1 MKNLKLKKWTELALA
16 CLFIGLLMPLFID
29 CSMFSN
35 SNSGKDDGV
44 SITSLALAKQTLS
57 MKVGSMDYIAVTV
70 KPSDAQKSIALGWS
84 YDKSVIK
91 CDTSSA
97 WGVTITALK
106 EGQTSLKCSYGGY
119 EATCIITVSGFAEN
133 YEETV
138 EPYIYSNTSILQT
151 SPGITEK
158 VYVSLYG
165 GSAADIDG
173 YTWTCDNSSVCSIQP
188 TGQYC
193 MITAKD
199 SGYARIKVS
208 HQKAAYPYYI
218 GIYVF
223 ADATE
228 VPYITTGNNII
239 TMQQGDS
246 SQTVTV
252 SLVNGKDSSLDSQF
266 NWEIVNEG
274 SSCPIGLERNG
285 NKAVITPVKGG
296 TCTLRVTHPDAAY
309 PLDILCRVLTVVKN
323 VYINPSST
331 VVNLNGDNTQTLTF
345 SLENI
350 AQGSYDMDAYEFTLD
365 DWSVAEIVSTVANQ
379 VVLRGKANGS
389 CKLLI
394 GHEKAAYTRE
404 VLLIVNGQLT
414 DAVDSSCYI
423 TTSQNYIRTKV
434 GAEGTS
440 INISLKGG
448 EDGDENDFSWT
459 IKSTAD
465 GTSSDVVSMDT
476 AHGSIS
482 HARSVAQTYSFG
494 EAFIEPKCEGT
505 AVITISHPK
514 VHYPTEILVK
524 VLDKDAIL
532 EEPLYF
538 AGNGLL
544 KILNGQS
551 AEYTVQLK
559 GENKS
564 AGDYG
569 EIKWACD
576 NPRIRISAS
585 ANVANVTAP
594 SLGSGSTISN
604 MTVSHNKA
612 DADKKVLVMTADDQ
626 ETLDSMKALYADKL
640 YYNISVGESAYC
652 MTSAVGF
659 DSVDEE
665 GNYDDYDFSLAR
677 WTVKDPSVA
686 SVSRSEHPLT
696 GIVTGLKAGKTTAT
710 VSVEGYSCDYD
721 ITVLPEGARQTESEV
736 YFTTG
741 QNVVIIE
748 EKGKSASVAVTA
760 VNLPTS
766 KYSQIKWESSD
777 EGVAKVVPN
786 GSRATVTAVSEGEAV
801 ISVAHEESQNTLKIY
816 VRVGSKYIM
825 PDAKPVVYI
834 SSQDVITM
842 LRDDSAQRLDA
853 VLVNYGEP
861 NSVGFS
867 FEIDKEEI
875 ATISSQST
883 NGIAYI
889 KPISS
894 GQAEITITHSATEI
908 AKKVLVLVS
917 NSAEELAG
925 ITYLTTSS
933 NVVAVGEGNTKSV
946 SVSVKNSD
954 SVVLDGYSWSS
965 SNPSAVGV
973 TATGATAVLTG
984 NSIGTS
990 IITVNNKHCQYS
1002 LQIIAQCVDPIAA
1015 AASPYI
1021 QLTSSVITANVGSGY
1036 TNVTADLVGGS
1047 AGDYSDFE
1055 WTSNDSSICA
1065 VYGQNEV
1072 GKLRALKA
1080 GTAYVTVS
1088 HPKAAYS
1095 AQLLVVCD
1103 EVKESECYISVPA
1116 SIVNMK
1122 PTDSTQQITASLIN
1136 GTATDKYSFSWSLDV
1151 YDVVDF
1157 VYSANVCTISPK
1169 SQGQCTITIRHPKAA
1184 FDQQI
1189 VVTVQEYSDF
1199 AFPATNVT
1207 ITQGDVKFYSMQIP
1221 NTKVAT
1227 YVEYSVDNPSV
1238 CSISGTKATAQV
1250 TAVGAG
1256 STTIRAKL
1264 VASGMGVVQAESE
1277 MLVYVKKAEVNAV
1290 YITSASTIYTVNKGK
1305 SATLSAVLSGSGIT
1319 NSDQYNLKW
1328 TTGDTDVVQI
1338 AGIKSDGTVA
1348 GQSIY
1353 VTALKA
1359 GEALITC
1366 SHEKAASDLQF
1377 YVVVPG
1383 SAEKV
1388 LTLNKTYMTILKGSS
1403 GTALKAT
1410 IENSESSNDYYDIEW
1425 SVQNVGNDEVC
1436 RVMGN
1441 GKSVTIY
1448 PINVGQADVIA
1459 QLPDSPSVAKCTVV
1473 VEAGKSFSFESTAAR
1488 VQPFHTKKYKYI
1500 VSPPNANLTW
1510 TISQAQDYFAYRDL
1524 GCDESGVGYVELEG
1538 IKEGSGSLVCL
1549 TDGGAK
1555 GQISVRTAWDYEFSL
1570 TGKTTFSITP
1580 EQSASVEFNVNP
1592 VDAEIKVA
1600 STDSN
1605 LFDYV
1610 LENNGNGTGKITFTP
1625 KTESKDSISI
1635 SVTATNP
1642 NNGNEEI
1649 GRKTVTA
1656 KFQYASLTPLISF
1669 VSSDGN
1675 FSRYENGTLVLGDG
1689 ETVSL
1694 NMTLAEKKANGQIQK
1709 VSVVNGTNGISV
1721 SKEIDN
1727 GDNRIVSVSF
1737 PEDKLLYGYNV
1748 TEAYKPVY
1756 CPNNDGGIKVVDE
1769 NHAYNLIENWN
1780 TVLYWHQERDNY
1792 GFQNNKDDDWYGLV
1806 APQTNS
1812 YINENGGDMVATA
1825 NSHKYLC
1832 YWYDDNKGGYDAAP
1846 TYSNWF
1852 AKKRDRSF
1860 ERFFTVTEFQS
1871 IAYWYVPAYS
1881 GHDMDIDAR
1890 ILTDH
1895 VTAVYG
1901 ASPEKTLTGTGNGGY
1916 LEVLILHN
1924 GSTQKAVKIP
1934 IVYETRNCSKNQD

>member
-1 MKNLKLKKWTELALA
+1 MGCRKTVLFSATIVLAV
-16 CLFIGLLMPLFID
+16 LLST
-29 CSMFSN
+29 CRMFSD
-35 SNSGKDDGV
+35 SGSSGEGGT
-44 SITSLALAKQTLS
+44 SITSLTLAKSSLS
-57 MKVGSMDYIAVTV
+57 MKVGGMDYVAVSI
-70 KPSDAQKSIALGWS
+70 KPLNEQKNARLNWS
-84 YDKSVIK
+84 YDSSVIK
-91 CDTSSA
+91 CDAESA

-151 SPGITEK
+151 APGITEK

-173 YTWTCDNSSVCSIQP
+173 YTWTCDNASVCSIQP

-199 SGYARIKVS
+199 SGYARIKVT
-208 HQKAAYPYYI
+208 HQKATYPYYI

-228 VPYITTGNNII
+228 VPYITTGNNIV
-239 TMQQGDS
+239 TMRQGDS

-266 NWEIVNEG
+266 NWEIVSED

-285 NKAVITPVKGG
+285 NKAVITPLKGG

-309 PLDILCRVLTVVKN
+309 PLEILCRVLTVVKN

-331 VVNLNGDNTQTLTF
+331 VVNLYGEETHTLTC

-350 AQGSYDMDAYEFTLD
+350 TAGSYDIDAYEYSLD
-365 DWSVAEIVSTVANQ
+365 DWSVAEIVSTVGKQ

-394 GHEKAAYTRE
+394 SHEKAAYTRE
-404 VLLIVNGQLT
+404 VLVIVNGQLT
-414 DAVDSSCYI
+414 DAIDSSYYI

-448 EDGDENDFSWT
+448 EDGDESEFSWS
-459 IKSTAD
+459 IKSTAAD
-465 GTSSDVVSMDT
+465 GSAKDVVSMDT
-476 AHGSIS
+476 AHGTVNY
-482 HARSVAQTYSFG
+482 ARSAMQTYAFG
-494 EAFIEPKCEGT
+494 KAFIEPKCEGT
-505 AVITISHPK
+505 AIITISHPK

-524 VLDKDAIL
+524 VLSKDAIL

-538 AGNGLL
+538 VGSGLL
-544 KILNGQS
+544 KILNGSS

-564 AGDYG
+564 TDDDG
-569 EIKWACD
+569 EIKWECD
-576 NPRIRISAS
+576 NPRIKISAS
-585 ANVANVTAP
+585 ANVANVAAP

-604 MTVSHNKA
+604 ITISHNKA

-626 ETLDSMKALYADKL
+626 KTLDSMKALYSDKL
-640 YYNISVGESAYC
+640 YYNINVGESAYC

-659 DSVDEE
+659 DGVDED
-665 GNYDDYDFSLAR
+665 GNYDDYDFSSAL

-686 SVSRSEHPLT
+686 SVSRGEYPLT

-748 EKGKSASVAVTA
+748 EKGKTANVSITA

-766 KYSQIKWESSD
+766 KHSQIKWESSD

-816 VRVGSKYIM
+816 VRVGSEYVI
-825 PDAKPVVYI
+825 PDAAPVVYI
-834 SSQDVITM
+834 SAQDVITM
-842 LRDDSAQRLDA
+842 LKDDAAQKLTA
-853 VLVNYGEP
+853 ILVNYDGADT
-861 NSVGFS
+861 SGFS
-867 FEIDKEEI
+867 FEIDNEEI
-875 ATISSQST
+875 ASISSQST
-883 NGIAYI
+883 NGIAYV
-889 KPISS
+889 KPVSG
-894 GQAEITITHSATEI
+894 GQAEVTITHKKTDI
-908 AKKVLVLVS
+908 TKKVLIVVG

-925 ITYLTTSS
+925 FTYLTTSS
-933 NVVAVGEGNTKSV
+933 NVVAVGEGNTRSV

-954 SVVLDGYSWSS
+954 SVILDGYSWSS

-990 IITVNNKHCQYS
+990 VITVKNSHCQYP

-1080 GTAYVTVS
+1080 GTAYITVS

-1103 EVKESECYISVPA
+1103 EIKESECYISVPA

-1199 AFPATNVT
+1199 AFPATNAT

-1227 YVEYSVDNPSV
+1227 HVEYSVDNPSV

-1264 VASGMGVVQAESE
+1264 VASGTGVVQAESE
-1277 MLVYVKKAEVNAV
+1277 MLVYVKKAEVNAA

-1305 SATLSAVLSGSGIT
+1305 SATLNAVLSGSGIT

-1338 AGIKSDGTVA
+1338 AGIKSDGTIA

-1353 VTALKA
+1353 ITALKA

-1555 GQISVRTAWDYEFSL
+1555 GQLSVRTAWDYEFSL
-1570 TGKTTFSITP
+1570 SGKTTFTITP
-1580 EQSASVEFNVNP
+1580 EQSAGVEFRVNP

-1600 STDSN
+1600 STATN

-1610 LENNGNGTGKITFTP
+1610 LENNGDGTGKITFTP
-1625 KTESKDSISI
+1625 KTESKDNISI

-1694 NMTLAEKKANGQIQK
+1694 KMSLAEKKANGQIQK

-1769 NHAYNLIENWN
+1769 NRAYNLIENWN

-1792 GFQNNKDDDWYGLV
+1792 GFQNKKDDDWYGLV

-1825 NSHKYLC
+1825 NRHKYLC

-1860 ERFFTVTEFQS
+1860 ERFFTVDEFQS
-1871 IAYWYVPAYS
+1871 IAYWYVQAYS
-1881 GHDMDIDAR
+1881 GHDMDIGAR

-1895 VTAVYG
+1895 VTATYG